1 MIHEWNGIN
10 VTVMGLGLF
19 GGGVGA
25 TRWLLKQGAR
35 VTVTDL
41 KSSAELGP
49 SVRELE
55 GEDICWRLGEHRLED
70 FTEADAVVVSPAV
83 PKSSGF
89 LRAAYDAGRTVTSE
103 MNLFL
108 QRCPASVTGIT
119 GSNGKTTTTSLT
131 YAALEQTKPGT
142 LMGGNVGRSLLSHLD
157 SITEKDWVVLELSSF
172 QLEDMARERLG
183 VDIAVVT
190 NLTPNHLDRH
200 GSFEAYTAAKQNII
214 RFLKPGGRAVLNAD
228 DRSVSSW
235 GKNIPNDA
243 FYFSLQPSHTNGA
256 FIRDGCLTIQTGG
269 DVMQLLA
276 IEELPLK
283 GPHNVSNALA
293 AAMAAHLAGADAN
306 SICRG
311 FHTVTQL
318 EHRMELVKEEH
329 GIRFYNDSKATT
341 PEAAMASLNS
351 FDSPVILLAGGYD
364 KQLPLDSFAR
374 EISKRASQVILMGQS
389 ANTVKNAVVG
399 NLARE
404 HTLRVRTVD
413 SLETGVD
420 LARRSA
426 REGDVVLLS
435 PGFASY
441 GMFNNYE
448 ERGRRFRELV
458 LGS

>member
-1 MIHEWNGIN
+1 MIDDWNGIN

-41 KSSAELGP
+41 KSIAELGQ
-49 SVRELE
+49 SIEDLE
-55 GEDICWRLGEHRLED
+55 GEDICWRLGEHRMED
-70 FTEADAVVVSPAV
+70 FTQADVVVVSPAV
-83 PKSSGF
+83 PKSSKF
-89 LRAAYDAGRTVTSE
+89 LQAACNASKTITSE

-108 QRCPASVTGIT
+108 QHCPARVIGVT

-131 YAALEQTKPGT
+131 HAILQQSRPDT
-142 LMGGNVGRSLLSHLD
+142 LIGGNVGRSLLLHLD
-157 SITEKDWVVLELSSF
+157 SITKEDWVVLELSSF
-172 QLEDMARERLG
+172 QLEDMALDRLG

-200 GSFEAYTAAKQNII
+200 GSMDAYAAAKQNII
-214 RFLKPGGRAVLNAD
+214 RFLKPGGKAVLNGD
-228 DRSVSSW
+228 DPRLLSW
-235 GKNIPNDA
+235 GKDLLNEV
-243 FYFSLQPSHTNGA
+243 FYFSNQSLDLDSAFLLNGQ
-256 FIRDGCLTIQTGG
+256 LTIRTGG
-269 DVMQLLA
+269 EVLPLLA
-276 IEELPLK
+276 AGELPLK

-293 AAMAAHLAGADAN
+293 ASLTAHLAGADTEAIRFGLK
-306 SICRG
+306 SI
-311 FHTVTQL
+311 TQL
-318 EHRMELVKEEH
+318 EHRMELVKEER

-341 PEAAMASLNS
+341 PEAAIAALNS
-351 FDSPVILLAGGYD
+351 FDRPVILLAGGYD
-364 KQLPLDSFAR
+364 KQLPLDSFACD
-374 EISKRASQVILMGQS
+374 ISKRAKQVIFMGQS
-389 ANTVKNAVVG
+389 ADTIRNAVVS
-399 NLARE
+399 NLSS
-404 HTLRVRTVD
+404 HHSLTLCTVD
-413 SLETGVD
+413 SLEAGVD